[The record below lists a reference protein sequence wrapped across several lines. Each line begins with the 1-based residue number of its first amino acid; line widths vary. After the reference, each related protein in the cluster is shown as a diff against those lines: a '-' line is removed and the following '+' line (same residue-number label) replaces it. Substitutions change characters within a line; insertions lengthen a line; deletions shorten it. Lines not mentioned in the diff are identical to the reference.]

1 MLERWWTSK
10 TEAGRKVKAIEDGLA
25 GGLARDALD
34 EQDMKAYLDMREI
47 FSQLAWSPE
56 GLERRAKYEAQFRKD
71 NLLEGFYFQEQCEAV
86 WVRKTKIVGAFRRG
100 TRNRISAVRII
111 ASAVGFQLRSAA
123 RLDVAWSKTRLYL
136 SGERTCPPLPP
147 TSTLVHFNKSHSF
160 CKKTAGHLK
169 WRCSWLLQSK
179 LP

>member
-71 NLLEGFYFQEQCEAV
+71 NLLEGFYFQEQCAAV
-86 WVRKTKIVGAFRRG
+86 WGKKDQNRRCVPA
-100 TRNRISAVRII
+100 RNQKPYQRGQDHCQRCGLPASISRQA
-111 ASAVGFQLRSAA
+111 
-123 RLDVAWSKTRLYL
+123 
-136 SGERTCPPLPP
+136 
-147 TSTLVHFNKSHSF
+147 
-160 CKKTAGHLK
+160 
-169 WRCSWLLQSK
+169 
-179 LP
+179 